1 MFASL
6 FVPYTNSHFWTDQ
19 NQTLHTSLP
28 WSGRDRRICMVR
40 KCLTFS
46 TFLTF
51 VGSWCRIL
59 GTKWLQA
66 RVIRDN
72 VISVILAGVSATS
85 RKWRCSRRQ
94 FCVSDQ
100 IFALL
105 KQVSVEPFYLDI
117 FCRETRDSHYK
128 CCHGITKTWF
138 SFVFQSYIHRSQ
150 LYTIYVGRYVKCLKF
165 LFDFNQ
171 TWCLSTVWNRKP
183 THHISRKSLQWEP
196 SWY

>member
-1 MFASL
+1 VSGQQHAPAALYPRERPGTHCTGGWVGPRAGLGGLVCLYLIQIHISE
-6 FVPYTNSHFWTDQ
+6 PIWTKLC
-19 NQTLHTSLP
+19 THLSP
-28 WSGRDRRICMVR
+28 WSGRDRRVCMVR

-105 KQVSVEPFYLDI
+105 
-117 FCRETRDSHYK
+117 
-128 CCHGITKTWF
+128 
-138 SFVFQSYIHRSQ
+138 
-150 LYTIYVGRYVKCLKF
+150 
-165 LFDFNQ
+165 
-171 TWCLSTVWNRKP
+171 
-183 THHISRKSLQWEP
+183 
-196 SWY
+196 